1 MDKEQIRKELLEEGY
16 PKSTT
21 DWALDKFLKTEKE
34 MLDLLSAVKE
44 WSKRGLPM
52 EYGACFD
59 MAAEIR
65 RATLKK
71 NG

>member
-16 PKSTT
+16 PKSIT
-21 DWALDKFLKTEKE
+21 DWALDEYLKEEERPK
-34 MLDLLSAVKE
+34 LLSAVKG